1 MAIATRILPSA
12 YFDSV
17 TLMLVAKELLAL
29 PGVRDAAVV
38 MGTPANQGLLR
49 DAGLLTADSAA
60 ATPNDLIAAVLAD
73 DDASAAAAV
82 AAVDKLLAASRS
94 SQHADNGAPRSRSLR
109 AAVRQAPDANLAVIS
124 VAGRYAAR
132 EARVALEQGLHVL
145 LFSDNVSVE
154 DEIDLKQRAATHG
167 LLCMGPDAGTAIIN
181 GVGLGFANAVP
192 RGPVGIV
199 SAAGTGLQSVSSDV
213 ARRGSGVSQA
223 IGTGGRDLSGAVG
236 GQTMLAGIAA
246 LQADPATQVIVLVS
260 KPPAATVTDEV
271 LRAAKASAKPVVVCF
286 LGADP
291 GQIEKAGLI
300 PVSTLEQAAA
310 VGVALARGEEWC
322 SPIVACDEAPL
333 AYLPQ
338 ARAESA
344 QLQPGQRF
352 IHALY
357 SGGTF
362 CYEAQLILRNLPD
375 GLYSNAPV
383 SAAIS
388 HDIPPNAVVHG
399 HHVILDLGADEY
411 TVGRLH
417 PMLDPSLRNR
427 QIVQTAD
434 DPEVAV
440 LLLDVVLGYG
450 AHPDPAG
457 EAAQAIR
464 AAKQQ
469 AAAQGRS
476 LPVVAFVCGTEDD
489 PQRLSEQEAKLR
501 QAGALLVQSN
511 AQAAR
516 VAALVIAG
524 HS

>member
-1 MAIATRILPSA
+1 MPVATRILSSA

-17 TLMLVAKELLAL
+17 TLMLVAKELLAM

-38 MGTPANQGLLR
+38 MGTQANLGLLR
-49 DAGLLTADSAA
+49 DATLLTSQSAA
-60 ATPNDLIAAVLAD
+60 ATPNDLVAAVLAD
-73 DDASAAAAV
+73 DDHAAEAAL
-82 AAVDKLLAASRS
+82 AALDGLLTASRS
-94 SQHADNGAPRSRSLR
+94 NAGSDAGAARPRTLR
-109 AAVRQAPDANLAVIS
+109 AALRQSPDANLAVIS

-132 EARVALEQGLHVL
+132 EARSALDHGLHVL

-154 DEIDLKQRAATHG
+154 DEIELKQRAAARG

-181 GVGLGFANAVP
+181 GVGLGFANDVT

-223 IGTGGRDLSGAVG
+223 IGTGGRDLSEAIG

-246 LQADPATQVIVLVS
+246 LQADPATKVIVLIS
-260 KPPAATVTDEV
+260 KPPAPAVTARV
-271 LRAAKASAKPVVVCF
+271 LQAAKNSGKPVVVCF

-310 VGVALARGEEWC
+310 VAVALARGEEWC
-322 SPIVACDEAPL
+322 SPIIACDQAPL
-333 AYLPQ
+333 AWLPQ
-338 ARAESA
+338 ARAA
-344 QLQPGQRF
+344 AAALQPQQRF
-352 IHALY
+352 IHGLY

-383 SAAIS
+383 SAAVS
-388 HDIPPNAVVHG
+388 HPIPPDAVIHG

-427 QIVQTAD
+427 MIGQTGD
-434 DPEVAV
+434 DAEVAV

-450 AHPDPAG
+450 AHPNPAG
-457 EAAQAIR
+457 EAASAIR
-464 AAKQQ
+464 AAQAR
-469 AAAQGRS
+469 AAAAGRT
-476 LPVVAFVCGTEDD
+476 LPVVAFVCGTEED
-489 PQRLSEQEAKLR
+489 PQRLSDQEALLR
-501 QAGALLVQSN
+501 EAGALVVPSN

-516 VAALVIAG
+516 IAALIVAE